1 MKYLNLLLL
10 FIPVTI
16 ISSFLHLNQGIIF
29 IFSCLSI
36 VPLAVIIGDS
46 TEQIAIYTGPKIGGL
61 LNATMG
67 NVPELLIGIFSI
79 RAGLYGLVLA
89 SMAGS
94 IMGNTLL
101 VLGFSIFLGGLKY
114 KTLSFSRTSA
124 KSNFALL
131 FFAAVT
137 MIIPFA
143 FNYSIKGHVNAT
155 KSITSLSLGIAIV
168 MLLVYILGLVYT
180 LVTHRDFFVKQNG
193 ASNENSNDFE
203 LVEKPKWSLKKSIFI
218 LALAT
223 FFVAIQSET
232 LVSTVEATVEQFGL
246 PEIFIGIIIIPILGN
261 VAEHASAMIM
271 AVNNKVD
278 ISMEIAVG
286 SSMQI
291 ALFVAP
297 VLVILSFLT
306 GNPMPYVYSLF
317 QIVSVLVSIGTC
329 IYMFQSGKTNW
340 MEGIQLV
347 GCYFILGMAFF
358 FL

>member
-1 MKYLNLLLL
+1 MKYLNILLL

-16 ISSFLHLNQGIIF
+16 LGNLLNMNQGIIF

-46 TEQIAIYTGPKIGGL
+46 TEQIALFTGPKIGGL

-67 NVPELLIGIFSI
+67 NVPELLIGIFSV
-79 RAGLYGLVLA
+79 RAGLYSLVLA

-101 VLGFSIFLGGLKY
+101 VLGFSAFLGGLKY
-114 KTLSFSRTSA
+114 KTQSFSRTSA
-124 KSNFALL
+124 KSNFSLL
-131 FFAAVT
+131 FFAAVG

-143 FNYSIKGHVNAT
+143 FNYSIKGHAGA
-155 KSITSLSLGIAIV
+155 KQSITSLSFGIAVI
-168 MLLVYILGLVYT
+168 MLSIYILGLVYT
-180 LVTHRDFFVKQNG
+180 LITHRDFFVKHEE
-193 ASNENSNDFE
+193 AENEE
-203 LVEKPKWSLKKSIFI
+203 ETLEKPKWSLKKSVII
-218 LALAT
+218 LAVTT
-223 FFVAIQSET
+223 FFVAIQSES
-232 LVSTVEATVEQFGL
+232 LVGTVEQTVTQFGL

-261 VAEHASAMIM
+261 VAEHASAMLM
-271 AVNNKVD
+271 AVNNKID

-291 ALFVAP
+291 ALFVTP
-297 VLVILSFLT
+297 VLVLLSFFT

-317 QIVSVLVSIGTC
+317 QIVSILVSIGTC

-340 MEGIQLV
+340 MEGVELV
-347 GCYFILGMAFF
+347 GCYCILGMAFF

>member
-1 MKYLNLLLL
+1 MKYLNILLL

-16 ISSFLHLNQGIIF
+16 LGNLLNMNQGIIF

-46 TEQIAIYTGPKIGGL
+46 TEQIALYTGPKIGGL

-67 NVPELLIGIFSI
+67 NVPELLIGIFSVK
-79 RAGLYGLVLA
+79 AGLYSLVLA

-101 VLGFSIFLGGLKY
+101 VLGFSAFLGGLKY
-114 KTLSFSRTSA
+114 KTQSFSRTSA
-124 KSNFALL
+124 KSNFSLL
-131 FFAAVT
+131 FFAAVG

-143 FNYSIKGHVNAT
+143 FNYSIKGHAGA
-155 KSITSLSLGIAIV
+155 KQSITSLSFGIAVI
-168 MLLVYILGLVYT
+168 MLSIYILGLVYT
-180 LVTHRDFFVKQNG
+180 LVTHRDFFVKHEE
-193 ASNENSNDFE
+193 AEDE
-203 LVEKPKWSLKKSIFI
+203 DETLEKPKWSLKKSVII
-218 LALAT
+218 LAVTT
-223 FFVAIQSET
+223 FFVAIQSES
-232 LVSTVEATVEQFGL
+232 LVSTVEQTVTQFGL

-261 VAEHASAMIM
+261 VAEHASAMLM
-271 AVNNKVD
+271 AVNNKID

-291 ALFVAP
+291 ALFVTP
-297 VLVILSFLT
+297 VLVLLSFFT

-317 QIVSVLVSIGTC
+317 QIVSILVSIGTC

-340 MEGIQLV
+340 MEGVELV
-347 GCYFILGMAFF
+347 GCYCILGMAFF